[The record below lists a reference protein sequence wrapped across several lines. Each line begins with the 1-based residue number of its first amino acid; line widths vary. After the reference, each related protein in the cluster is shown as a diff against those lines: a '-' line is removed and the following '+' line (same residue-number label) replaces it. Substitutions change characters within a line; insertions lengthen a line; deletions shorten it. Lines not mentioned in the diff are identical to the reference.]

1 MNSSR
6 LVLLRPSALSTCDSW
21 WAHIPCP
28 LSVTG
33 VIQPHGQK
41 SKVHACEKRCQAR
54 DENQGL
60 EGAQAT
66 AAEEKESPSSSP
78 VFGGTPQSSPATGIP
93 QGPQGASPTITNSKG
108 LSRTSSDETA
118 NSQDGE
124 KSSTSQAALST
135 KRSRRNPLIKKAG
148 LLEQFLLHKFKR
160 REPIMKKGM
169 LKIVNGKYKDRFPEI
184 LRRASD
190 NLEVLF
196 AVNVKEVDATGQTYA
211 LISKLDLPNN
221 GRVSHGRGLPKTS
234 LLMLLLGMIIMK
246 GNSATEKEIWKFLN
260 MMRIYAG
267 KKHFIYGEPRKLITE
282 DLVKLKYLEYR
293 QVPNSYPP
301 AYEFLWGSRAKQ
313 ETSKMKVLEFLAK
326 VNDTVPSAFS
336 SQYEEAV
343 REEEERAQ
351 ARIADEAG
359 TTVCSSDA
367 PGPCPAT
374 PPKPSEA

>member
-21 WAHIPCP
+21 ANVLKVQTNDYFKHI
-28 LSVTG
+28 S
-33 VIQPHGQK
+33 
-41 SKVHACEKRCQAR
+41 
-54 DENQGL
+54 
-60 EGAQAT
+60 
-66 AAEEKESPSSSP
+66 
-78 VFGGTPQSSPATGIP
+78 
-93 QGPQGASPTITNSKG
+93 
-108 LSRTSSDETA
+108 
-118 NSQDGE
+118 
-124 KSSTSQAALST
+124 
-135 KRSRRNPLIKKAG
+135 
-148 LLEQFLLHKFKR
+148 
-160 REPIMKKGM
+160 
-169 LKIVNGKYKDRFPEI
+169 EI
-184 LRRASD
+184 LQRASD

-196 AVNVKEVDATGQTYA
+196 AVNVKEVDSTGQTYA

-221 GRVSHGRGLPKTS
+221 GRVSHGRGLPKTG

-267 KKHFIYGEPRKLITE
+267 KKHFIFGEPRKLIT

-293 QVPNSYPP
+293 QAPNSYPP

-351 ARIADEAG
+351 ARIADSAG
-359 TTVCSSDA
+359 TTICSGGA